1 MSDDDWTG
9 PVRTFAMPIERG
21 TVEAFARAIGQADA
35 TTVPPTFAVVA
46 DRFDPDFPRRPP
58 LGEGWAAG
66 PPETNLHVEQW
77 FEHHTPLVVG
87 EQVEVRRGPG
97 RRWERQGRSGRLEFL
112 EERTELRASDGSLR
126 VVTGWVD
133 VRTEAAHRD
142 LSTGARPDASV
153 PGVVPARPD
162 EVCVVDAITVT
173 QFVMYVGAAGDFHP
187 LHHDLDLAR
196 SLGYPDVF
204 APGMSTMALTL
215 RGAAELGVAPTVGRV
230 SSRFRAQ
237 VWPGDSLFVSISET
251 SSRTAVLRTRNQVDE
266 TVLESTV
273 SRRDG

>member
-1 MSDDDWTG
+1 
-9 PVRTFAMPIERG
+9 MPIEQG
-21 TVEAFARAIGQADA
+21 AVEAFARAVGQADA
-35 TTVPPTFAVVA
+35 TTIPPTFAVVA

-112 EERTELRASDGSLR
+112 EERTELRAADGTLR

-142 LSTGARPDASV
+142 LSTEPRPDATT
-153 PGVVPARPD
+153 PDAVPARPD
-162 EVCVVDAITVT
+162 EMCVVAGVTVT
-173 QFVMYVGAAGDFHP
+173 QFVMYVGASGDFHP
-187 LHHDLDLAR
+187 LHHDPDMAR

-215 RGAAELGVAPTVGRV
+215 RGAAELGVAPTLGRV
-230 SSRFRAQ
+230 SSRFRTQ
-237 VWPGDSLFVSISET
+237 VWPGDSLFVSASEAP
-251 SSRTAVLRTRNQVDE
+251 SGAVVLRTRNQFDE

-273 SRRDG
+273 SRLGG